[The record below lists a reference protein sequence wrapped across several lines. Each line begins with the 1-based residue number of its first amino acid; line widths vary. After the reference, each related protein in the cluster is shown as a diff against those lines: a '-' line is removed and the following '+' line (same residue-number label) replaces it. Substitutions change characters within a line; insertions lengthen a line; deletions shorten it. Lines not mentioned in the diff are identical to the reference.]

1 MRPMRSIALVC
12 AFVTFGVIVACGAGD
27 QGPRSSLSADEAR
40 AARQAC
46 RFGPGTLPGLS
57 QAKNA
62 PLGDEIPID
71 TIVVLM
77 MENRS
82 FDHLLRDL
90 PGFGQPDAEVAPAS
104 ASNDDSDGTPV
115 PMFHLAQHC
124 FDDTSHG
131 WTDVHTEW
139 GAGLMNGFV
148 VANNHNDSKPADGKR
163 A

>member
-1 MRPMRSIALVC
+1 MRSIALVC
-12 AFVTFGVIVACGAGD
+12 AFVTFSVVVACSD

-46 RFGPGTLPGLS
+46 MFGPGTPPGLS

-82 FDHLLRDL
+82 FDHVLQNL
-90 PGFGQPDAEVAPAS
+90 PAFGQPDAEVAPTGVTNA
-104 ASNDDSDGTPV
+104 DSDGTPV
-115 PMFHLAQHC
+115 PMFHLSPYC
-124 FDDTSHG
+124 FDDT
-131 WTDVHTEW
+131 
-139 GAGLMNGFV
+139 
-148 VANNHNDSKPADGKR
+148 
-163 A
+163 